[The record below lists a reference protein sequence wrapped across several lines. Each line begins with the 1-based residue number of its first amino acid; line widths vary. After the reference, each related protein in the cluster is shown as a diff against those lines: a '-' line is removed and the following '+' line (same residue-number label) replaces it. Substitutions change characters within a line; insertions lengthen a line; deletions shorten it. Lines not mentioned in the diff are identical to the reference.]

1 MTFDIATQLG
11 ATIGRRTPT
20 SFDMATRTGAAIT
33 RWTWFVLPVTVL
45 IDLAHFLLR
54 GNFKIASQYFVSND
68 WQHHAFGLATMTVLP
83 ALFVVLSGARSM
95 GRGVGLAC
103 LLAGGALSVALAAVG
118 FNTDWLDI
126 AVTVLLPVGVFTALA
141 AAAGVLPGRRVDGA
155 ASAWA
160 SLYWRLFLLAVL
172 LAVGI
177 SSFLEITPV
186 IFPGTYD
193 YVMHHLDAA
202 YGQPAAGI
210 TSVIAAAPE
219 FVRSGLTMVYN
230 ALGWVFLPMVAL
242 VHRERKEQGLHIWR
256 TYIYSLGLATLCYVF
271 LPVSGPLYAF
281 GPELFPAR
289 MAEVTQ
295 VPTVVAPIPPA
306 LRNGMPSMHFTSAVT
321 IVFVAAALRNKA
333 YFVGALL
340 FWLATAVATMGFGEH
355 YLIDLV
361 VALSYSVTLS
371 TLLIAP
377 ARYLARGAVAKW
389 ALVLSGTTFVVWM
402 GLFKFASGWLMAHL
416 GLVQLLSVWSAVLFV
431 LVSYHFIRA
440 VWHMPADTVDSAPAT
455 RATVPPTLL
464 PADLKGNYWV
474 IGVFFA
480 SGVAGLI
487 YEVVFAK
494 ALAVTFGASSLATNT
509 VLATYMGGMAIGA
522 WAGSRIAQ
530 RTAHPLRLYAYCEA
544 LIGLY
549 ALLTPQLFQFIQKVY
564 VGFALDRPA
573 DAPELTALRLLL
585 GAATLGPA
593 TLLMGATFPIMF
605 ARLRQGGMTSERA
618 IAPLYAA
625 NVGGA
630 AFGAL
635 FAGYALIPA
644 VGKNSATYIAALIS
658 LLVALYA
665 LERVKNLGAPE
676 SSTAAEATSRTPGSQ
691 VPAAVGIA
699 ALVILTAGGAVTL
712 GLEVVFMHMLAV
724 VAGNSVYAFG
734 LMLATFLLGLGLG
747 SAVGERVITA
757 LGRERVVVL
766 AQCGLAC
773 AIVVSS
779 LQWDALAGYFA
790 HFGAYEASGIHIS
803 FGGRELIRALVC
815 AIAMLPPAF
824 FIGMSYPASMGLA
837 TDWLGRNGQDV
848 SGLGKASGLNTL
860 GNILGVL
867 LAGFWLIPAFG
878 SRNALL
884 IFTVAALLAGALMAA
899 AAVWGTARPHVP
911 ARGMAWALS
920 CTAGLALLFPAH
932 WDLDKLS
939 EGSNV
944 YFFPQQWGKVIDH
957 AESAEGG
964 LTTVT
969 QSADGLLTL
978 LTNGKFQGNNSEQG
992 EMIAQKSIALIPLLH
1007 TAQRDT
1013 ALVIGYGTGMTPR
1026 VIHENEFRSLDI
1038 AELSEDM
1045 VRLADRHFENI
1056 NHAVTS
1062 QPGVNTYY
1070 TDGRNFLL
1078 TQSKE
1083 YDLISIEI
1091 SSIWF
1096 AGAANLYNKEFYE
1109 LVARRLT
1116 ASGILQQW
1124 VQLHHMRPLDFLY
1137 VMQSLRA
1144 SFRYVWFYVSGGQG
1158 IVVASNNAEA
1168 FPSNAQRD
1176 ALARTMKDDDL
1187 TATDLHKRLVA
1198 GPEQVD
1204 AMLSHFDPSM
1214 RGLLS
1219 TDNNLYLEY
1228 ATPKGNALRYD
1239 TVPAILNLLTAEY
1252 AKR

>member
-1 MTFDIATQLG
+1 MSFQMTKQLG
-11 ATIGRRTPT
+11 ALV
-20 SFDMATRTGAAIT
+20 T
-33 RWTWFVLPVTVL
+33 RWIWLVLPVTVL

-54 GNFKIASQYFVSND
+54 GNFKIASQYFAWDD

-83 ALFVVLSGARSM
+83 ALFVLISGARSM
-95 GRGVGLAC
+95 GRAIGLAC
-103 LLAGGALSVALAAVG
+103 LLAGGALSVTQATAG

-126 AVTVLLPVGVFTALA
+126 AVAAMLPLGVFTALA

-160 SLYWRLFLLAVL
+160 SLYWRVFLLAVL

-219 FVRSGLTMVYN
+219 VLRNGLTMVYS
-230 ALGWVFLPMVAL
+230 ALGWLFLPMVAL
-242 VHRERKEQGLHIWR
+242 VHRERKAQGLHIWR
-256 TYIYSLGLATLCYVF
+256 TYIYSLGLAMLCYVF

-289 MAEVTQ
+289 MVEVTQ
-295 VPTVVAPIPPA
+295 VPAVVATIPPA

-377 ARYLARGAVAKW
+377 ERYLARGTVAKW
-389 ALVLSGTTFVVWM
+389 ALALSGATFVLWM
-402 GLFKFASGWLMAHL
+402 GLFKFASVWLMAHL

-431 LVSYHFIRA
+431 LVSYQFIRA
-440 VWHMPADTVDSAPAT
+440 VWHMPADPVDSAQAT

-585 GAATLGPA
+585 GAVTLGPA

-676 SSTAAEATSRTPGSQ
+676 SSTAAEATPRTPGSQ

-747 SAVGERVITA
+747 SALGERVITA

-860 GNILGVL
+860 GNISGVL

-899 AAVWGTARPHVP
+899 AAVWGAARPHVP
-911 ARGMAWALS
+911 ARGMAWALG

-1078 TQSKE
+1078 TQSRE

-1116 ASGILQQW
+1116 ARGILQQW

-1187 TATDLHKRLVA
+1187 TATDLQKRLVA

-1252 AKR
+1252 ATR

>member
-1 MTFDIATQLG
+1 MTLDTTRRLNDTIAQWVWL
-11 ATIGRRTPT
+11 
-20 SFDMATRTGAAIT
+20 
-33 RWTWFVLPVTVL
+33 VLPVTLL
-45 IDLAHFLLR
+45 IDFAHFLLR
-54 GNFKIASQYFVSND
+54 GQFKFVSQYFASD
-68 WQHHAFGLATMTVLP
+68 GWQHYAFGLATMTVLP
-83 ALFVVLSGARSM
+83 SLFVLLSGARKLSRM
-95 GRGVGLAC
+95 TWASCIALGM
-103 LLAGGALSVALAAVG
+103 ALSVVLVAKG

-126 AVTVLLPVGVFTALA
+126 AVTVLLPMGALTASTALVCLLPSNRTQE
-141 AAAGVLPGRRVDGA
+141 GVP
-155 ASAWA
+155 AWA
-160 SLYWRLFLLAVL
+160 SLYWRIFALALL

-202 YGQPAAGI
+202 YSHPAAGI
-210 TSVIAAAPE
+210 TSAIAAAPE
-219 FVRSGLTMVYN
+219 FVRSGLTLVYN

-242 VHRERKEQGLHIWR
+242 VHRERKDQGLHIWR
-256 TYIYSLGLATLCYVF
+256 TYIYSLGLATLCYAF

-289 MAEVTQ
+289 MTEVTQ
-295 VPTVVAPIPPA
+295 VPAVVATIPPA

-321 IVFVAAALRNKA
+321 MVFVAAALRNKL
-333 YFVGALL
+333 YFAGMLL
-340 FWLATAVATMGFGEH
+340 FWAATALATMGFGEH

-361 VALSYSVTLS
+361 VALTYSVTLS

-389 ALVLSGTTFVVWM
+389 ALILSGATFIGWM
-402 GLFKFASGWLMAHL
+402 ALFKFASGWLMAHL
-416 GLVQLLSVWSAVLFV
+416 GVVQMLTVWSAMLFF
-431 LVSYHFIRA
+431 LVGHHFIRA
-440 VWHMPADTVDSAPAT
+440 VWHMPADSTETQPVAA
-455 RATVPPTLL
+455 PPTLL
-464 PADLKGNYWV
+464 PTDLKGNYWI

-522 WAGSRIAQ
+522 WAGSKIAQ

-549 ALLTPQLFQFIQKVY
+549 ALLTPQLFQVIQKVY
-564 VGFALDRPA
+564 VGLVLDRPA

-605 ARLRQGGMTSERA
+605 ARLRQVGMASERA

-625 NVGGA
+625 NVAGA

-635 FAGYALIPA
+635 LAGYALIPA
-644 VGKNSATYIAALIS
+644 VGKNSATYIAALLS

-665 LERVKNLGAPE
+665 LEKQKSAGSGVAVEPTSPVKLRPPPVALGVGVVAL
-676 SSTAAEATSRTPGSQ
+676 TIL
-691 VPAAVGIA
+691 AV
-699 ALVILTAGGAVTL
+699 GGAVTL

-747 SAVGERVITA
+747 SATGERAITYI
-757 LGRERVVVL
+757 GRERVVIL
-766 AQCGLAC
+766 AQWGLAC
-773 AIVVSS
+773 AIVISS

-790 HFGAYEASGIHIS
+790 YFGPYEASGIHITFS
-803 FGGRELIRALVC
+803 GRELIRALVC
-815 AIAMLPPAF
+815 AVAMLPPAF
-824 FIGMSYPASMGLA
+824 FIGMSYPACMGLA
-837 TDWLGRNGQDV
+837 TDWLGRNGEDV
-848 SGLGKASGLNTL
+848 SGLGQASGINTL
-860 GNILGVL
+860 GNIVGVL
-867 LAGFWLIPAFG
+867 VAGFWLLPEFG
-878 SRNALL
+878 SRDTLLCFTLVALL
-884 IFTVAALLAGALMAA
+884 TGLLMAGALFANA
-899 AAVWGTARPHVP
+899 RSEVPFSRQGWGLGLAF
-911 ARGMAWALS
+911 A
-920 CTAGLALLFPAH
+920 CTGGLALFFPLG
-932 WDLDKLS
+932 WDLDKMS
-939 EGSNV
+939 QGSNV
-944 YFFPQQWGKVIDH
+944 YFYPQEWGSVIDH
-957 AESAEGG
+957 AESTEGG

-969 QSADGLLTL
+969 KSDDGLLTL

-992 EMIAQKSIALIPLLH
+992 EMVAQKSFALIPMLH
-1007 TAQRDT
+1007 VARRGN

-1026 VIHENEFRSLDI
+1026 VIHENEFQSLDI
-1038 AELSEDM
+1038 AELSRDM

-1062 QPGVNTYY
+1062 RPGVHTYY

-1078 TQSKE
+1078 TQSKK

-1109 LVARRLT
+1109 LVARRLDE
-1116 ASGILQQW
+1116 GGVLQQW
-1124 VQLHHMRPLDFLY
+1124 IQLHHMQPLDFLY
-1137 VMQSLRA
+1137 AVESLRSA
-1144 SFRYVWFYVSGGQG
+1144 FKYVWFYMSGGQG
-1158 IVVASNNAEA
+1158 IVVASNSEEA
-1168 FPSNAQRD
+1168 RPGLEQSQT
-1176 ALARTMKDDDL
+1176 LERTMKDGDL
-1187 TATDLHKRLVA
+1187 SIADLEKRLLA
-1198 GPEQVD
+1198 DPKQID
-1204 AMLSHFDPSM
+1204 AMLLHFDPSM
-1214 RGLLS
+1214 RALLS

-1239 TVPAILNLLTAEY
+1239 TLPLNLKLLMTEY
-1252 AKR
+1252 PQPRR

>member
-1 MTFDIATQLG
+1 MTFDT
-11 ATIGRRTPT
+11 TPRLNT
-20 SFDMATRTGAAIT
+20 TVA
-33 RWTWFVLPVTVL
+33 RWIWLVFPVSLL

-54 GNFKIASQYFVSND
+54 GNFKFTSQYFTSDD
-68 WQHHAFGLATMTVLP
+68 WQQHAFGIATMTVLP
-83 ALFVVLSGARSM
+83 ALFVIVSGARQS
-95 GRGVGLAC
+95 GRGTLCAC
-103 LLAGGALSVALAAVG
+103 LAAGFLLSATLYATG
-118 FNTDWLDI
+118 FNSDWLDI
-126 AVTVLLPVGVFTALA
+126 VVTVLIPLGVYTALA
-141 AAAGVLPGRRVDGA
+141 ATACLLPRARANGA
-155 ASAWA
+155 SPAWA
-160 SLYWRLFLLAVL
+160 ALYWRMFALALL

-193 YVMHHLDAA
+193 YVVHRLDAA
-202 YGQPAAGI
+202 YGQPAAAI
-210 TSVIAAAPE
+210 TSAIAGAPE
-219 FVRSGLTMVYN
+219 WVRSGLTLVYN
-230 ALGWVFLPMVAL
+230 ALGWVFLPIVAL
-242 VHRERKEQGLHIWR
+242 VHRERKEGGLHIWR
-256 TYIYSLGLATLCYVF
+256 TYIYSLGLATLCYAF

-289 MAEVTQ
+289 MAEVAQ
-295 VPTVVAPIPPA
+295 IPAGVATIPPA

-321 IVFVAAALRNKA
+321 IVFVAAALRNKVFFA
-333 YFVGALL
+333 GALL
-340 FWLATAVATMGFGEH
+340 FWLATGLATMGFGEH

-361 VALSYSVTLS
+361 VALTYSTTLS

-377 ARYLARGAVAKW
+377 RRYLERGSVAKW
-389 ALVLSGTTFVVWM
+389 ALTFTAATFVAWM
-402 GLFKFASGWLMAHL
+402 ALLKFANGWLMEHL
-416 GLVQLLSVWSAVLFV
+416 GVVQALTVWSAALFL
-431 LVSYHFIRA
+431 LVSYHFISA
-440 VWHMPADTVDSAPAT
+440 VWRMPVDVSAQPLSA
-455 RATVPPTLL
+455 PPTLV
-464 PADLKGNYWV
+464 PTDLKGNFWI

-509 VLATYMGGMAIGA
+509 VLATYMGGMAVGA
-522 WAGSRIAQ
+522 WAGARIAQ

-549 ALLTPQLFQFIQKVY
+549 ALLTPQLFQLIQKIY
-564 VGFALDRPA
+564 VGLVLDRPA

-605 ARLRQGGMTSERA
+605 ARLRQVGMASERA

-644 VGKNSATYIAALIS
+644 VGKNSATFIAALIS

-665 LERVKNLGAPE
+665 LERQKGLPNSNARGPSLTPSKVAAP
-676 SSTAAEATSRTPGSQ
+676 SVGSR
-691 VPAAVGIA
+691 VGVA
-699 ALVILTAGGAVTL
+699 ALVILAAGGAVTL

-747 SAVGERVITA
+747 SAAGERTIAV

-790 HFGAYEASGIHIS
+790 HFGPYEASGIHITFS
-803 FGGRELIRALVC
+803 GRELIRALVC

-837 TDWLGRNGQDV
+837 TDWLGRKGQEV

-860 GNILGVL
+860 GNIAGVL
-867 LAGFWLIPAFG
+867 VAGFWLLPAFG
-878 SRNALL
+878 SRDALL
-884 IFTVAALLAGALMAA
+884 VFTIMSVLAAALMAGA
-899 AAVWGTARPHVP
+899 ALGNTERARVP
-911 ARGMAWALS
+911 SRGMGWALS
-920 CTAGLALLFPAH
+920 CAVAFALFFPSK

-939 EGSNV
+939 QGSNV
-944 YFFPQQWGKVIDH
+944 YFYPQEWGTVIDH
-957 AESAEGG
+957 AESTEGG

-969 QSADGLLTL
+969 RSPDGLLTL
-978 LTNGKFQGNNSEQG
+978 LTNGKFQGNNSERG
-992 EMIAQKSIALIPLLH
+992 EMIAQKSFALIPLLH
-1007 TAQRDT
+1007 TAQRGN
-1013 ALVIGYGTGMTPR
+1013 ALLIGYGTGMTPR

-1038 AELSEDM
+1038 AELSKDM

-1056 NHAVTS
+1056 NHGVTS
-1062 QPGVNTYY
+1062 QPGVHTYF

-1078 TQSKE
+1078 TQSKQ

-1109 LVARRLT
+1109 LVARRL
-1116 ASGILQQW
+1116 ADGGVLQQW

-1137 VMQSLRA
+1137 AIESLRA

-1158 IVVASNNAEA
+1158 IVVASNSERAIPGEG
-1168 FPSNAQRD
+1168 QRNQ
-1176 ALARTMKDDDL
+1176 LTSTMKDHDL
-1187 TATDLHKRLVA
+1187 SVAELRERLIA
-1198 GPEQVD
+1198 DPQQVD
-1204 AMLSHFDPSM
+1204 AMLAHFDPSG
-1214 RGLLS
+1214 RALLS

-1228 ATPKGNALRYD
+1228 ATPKGNALRED
-1239 TVPAILNLLTAEY
+1239 TVPQIARILTSRYGAQ
-1252 AKR
+1252 

>member
-1 MTFDIATQLG
+1 M
-11 ATIGRRTPT
+11 
-20 SFDMATRTGAAIT
+20 
-33 RWTWFVLPVTVL
+33 
-45 IDLAHFLLR
+45 
-54 GNFKIASQYFVSND
+54 
-68 WQHHAFGLATMTVLP
+68 
-83 ALFVVLSGARSM
+83 
-95 GRGVGLAC
+95 
-103 LLAGGALSVALAAVG
+103 
-118 FNTDWLDI
+118 
-126 AVTVLLPVGVFTALA
+126 
-141 AAAGVLPGRRVDGA
+141 
-155 ASAWA
+155 
-160 SLYWRLFLLAVL
+160 
-172 LAVGI
+172 
-177 SSFLEITPV
+177 
-186 IFPGTYD
+186 
-193 YVMHHLDAA
+193 
-202 YGQPAAGI
+202 
-210 TSVIAAAPE
+210 
-219 FVRSGLTMVYN
+219 
-230 ALGWVFLPMVAL
+230 
-242 VHRERKEQGLHIWR
+242 
-256 TYIYSLGLATLCYVF
+256 
-271 LPVSGPLYAF
+271 
-281 GPELFPAR
+281 
-289 MAEVTQ
+289 
-295 VPTVVAPIPPA
+295 
-306 LRNGMPSMHFTSAVT
+306 
-321 IVFVAAALRNKA
+321 
-333 YFVGALL
+333 
-340 FWLATAVATMGFGEH
+340 
-355 YLIDLV
+355 
-361 VALSYSVTLS
+361 
-371 TLLIAP
+371 
-377 ARYLARGAVAKW
+377 
-389 ALVLSGTTFVVWM
+389 
-402 GLFKFASGWLMAHL
+402 
-416 GLVQLLSVWSAVLFV
+416 
-431 LVSYHFIRA
+431 
-440 VWHMPADTVDSAPAT
+440 
-455 RATVPPTLL
+455 
-464 PADLKGNYWV
+464 
-474 IGVFFA
+474 
-480 SGVAGLI
+480 
-487 YEVVFAK
+487 
-494 ALAVTFGASSLATNT
+494 
-509 VLATYMGGMAIGA
+509 
-522 WAGSRIAQ
+522 
-530 RTAHPLRLYAYCEA
+530 
-544 LIGLY
+544 
-549 ALLTPQLFQFIQKVY
+549 
-564 VGFALDRPA
+564 
-573 DAPELTALRLLL
+573 
-585 GAATLGPA
+585 
-593 TLLMGATFPIMF
+593 
-605 ARLRQGGMTSERA
+605 
-618 IAPLYAA
+618 
-625 NVGGA
+625 
-630 AFGAL
+630 
-635 FAGYALIPA
+635 
-644 VGKNSATYIAALIS
+644 
-658 LLVALYA
+658 
-665 LERVKNLGAPE
+665 
-676 SSTAAEATSRTPGSQ
+676 
-691 VPAAVGIA
+691 
-699 ALVILTAGGAVTL
+699 
-712 GLEVVFMHMLAV
+712 
-724 VAGNSVYAFG
+724 
-734 LMLATFLLGLGLG
+734 
-747 SAVGERVITA
+747 
-757 LGRERVVVL
+757 
-766 AQCGLAC
+766 
-773 AIVVSS
+773 
-779 LQWDALAGYFA
+779 
-790 HFGAYEASGIHIS
+790 
-803 FGGRELIRALVC
+803 
-815 AIAMLPPAF
+815 
-824 FIGMSYPASMGLA
+824 
-837 TDWLGRNGQDV
+837 

-860 GNILGVL
+860 GNISGVL
-867 LAGFWLIPAFG
+867 LAGFWLIPTFG

-1078 TQSKE
+1078 TQSRE

>member
-1 MTFDIATQLG
+1 MTFDTTRRLG
-11 ATIGRRTPT
+11 TTV
-20 SFDMATRTGAAIT
+20 T
-33 RWTWFVLPVTVL
+33 RWIWFVLPVTVL

-54 GNFKIASQYFVSND
+54 GNFKFTSQYFTSDD
-68 WQHHAFGLATMTVLP
+68 WRHHVFGLATMTVLP
-83 ALFVVLSGARSM
+83 ALFVLLSGARTM
-95 GRGVGLAC
+95 GRGTWATCLAVGA
-103 LLAGGALSVALAAVG
+103 ALSAALAVSG

-126 AVTVLLPVGVFTALA
+126 AVSVLLPTGVFTALA
-141 AAAGVLPGRRVDGA
+141 ALGCLLRGRQVEGA
-155 ASAWA
+155 APAWA
-160 SLYWRLFLLAVL
+160 SLYWRVFALALL

-186 IFPGTYD
+186 LFPGTYD

-210 TSVIAAAPE
+210 TSVVAAAPE
-219 FVRSGLTMVYN
+219 FVREGLTMVYN

-256 TYIYSLGLATLCYVF
+256 TYIYSLGLATLCYAF

-340 FWLATAVATMGFGEH
+340 FWAATALATMGFGEH

-361 VALSYSVTLS
+361 VALCYSVTLS

-377 ARYLARGAVAKW
+377 ARYLARGPVAKW
-389 ALVLSGTTFVVWM
+389 ALVLAGATFLLWM
-402 GLFKFASGWLMAHL
+402 ALFKFASGWLIAHL
-416 GLVQLLSVWSAVLFV
+416 GVVQLLSVWSAALFL
-431 LVSYHFIRA
+431 LVSHHFIRA
-440 VWHMPADTVDSAPAT
+440 VWHMPADAAEDAEAPRASALPG
-455 RATVPPTLL
+455 LL

-474 IGVFFA
+474 VGVFFA

-544 LIGLY
+544 AIGLY
-549 ALLTPQLFQFIQKVY
+549 ALLTPQLFQLIQNVY

-585 GAATLGPA
+585 GAATLSPA

-605 ARLRQGGMTSERA
+605 ARLRQTGMASERA

-644 VGKNSATYIAALIS
+644 VGKNSATYIAALLS

-665 LERVKNLGAPE
+665 LEKQKGEGPSRVAAAGAAP
-676 SSTAAEATSRTPGSQ
+676 SGAGKPVTAPVAR
-691 VPAAVGIA
+691 AVGIA
-699 ALVILTAGGAVTL
+699 ALVILTVGGAVTL
-712 GLEVVFMHMLAV
+712 ALEVVFMHMLAV

-747 SAVGERVITA
+747 SAAGERVITA

-790 HFGAYEASGIHIS
+790 HFGAYAASGIHIS

-860 GNILGVL
+860 GNISGVL

-911 ARGMAWALS
+911 ARGMAWTLG
-920 CTAGLALLFPAH
+920 CTAGLAMLFPAH

-1116 ASGILQQW
+1116 DEGVLQQW

-1137 VMQSLRA
+1137 AIESLRA

-1158 IVVASNNAEA
+1158 IVVASNSDAAIPGE
-1168 FPSNAQRD
+1168 AQREM
-1176 ALARTMKDDDL
+1176 LARTMKDDDL
-1187 TATDLHKRLVA
+1187 TAADLQRRLLA
-1198 GPEQVD
+1198 DPKQVD
-1204 AMLSHFDPSM
+1204 AMLSRFDPSM
-1214 RGLLS
+1214 RALLS

-1228 ATPKGNALRYD
+1228 ATPKGNALRHD
-1239 TVPAILNLLTAEY
+1239 TVPLIVNLLTRDYGA
-1252 AKR
+1252 R